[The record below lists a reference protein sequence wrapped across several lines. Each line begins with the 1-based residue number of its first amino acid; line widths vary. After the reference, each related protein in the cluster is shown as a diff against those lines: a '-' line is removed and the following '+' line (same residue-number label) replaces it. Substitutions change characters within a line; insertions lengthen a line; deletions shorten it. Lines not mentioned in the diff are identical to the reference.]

1 MDDSKK
7 PLFYSIC
14 IPFRILYAALTAFL
28 LYKYPSISPLALAF
42 INLIFAIVLLAWQSR
57 TWWVKEVHG
66 GFMLATTFFCLTY
79 YFKLTPF
86 YIPALLLIV
95 DTLFGL
101 VSSVLRNPIYE

>member
-7 PLFYSIC
+7 PLFYAIC
-14 IPFRILYAALTAFL
+14 IPFRIFYAALTAFL

-42 INLIFAIVLLAWQSR
+42 INLILAIVLLAWQSR

-86 YIPALLLIV
+86 YIPALLLII
-95 DTLFGL
+95 DTLFGF
-101 VSSVLRNPIYE
+101 VSSVITNPINE